1 MVSPTP
7 AIINLDSNPKHKT
20 LPVSPKKNLKILN
33 LSFQQTDRWHQSIP
47 GTKLVQELAWI
58 PEQDW
63 KPKGK
68 ICRCCSCT
76 LRKQQDRRLP
86 NCKKALWQLGL
97 GLKVGANL
105 KDSQK
110 RKTGYLMLFLT
121 PRTSELQL
129 LQKHSIAC
137 KGASSLGLHILPREA
152 TPEFHTA
159 QRDHHPHRCCCYPDH
174 CSRPAVHHHA
184 PCLQIIRSR
193 LMRTEHA
200 KLLLL
205 AELRSSRFAV
215 RRKASARP
223 DWTTQHPPVHHEGM
237 NDKWSWDSFLL
248 GSGSVDNHG
257 SYLRFFCFT
266 IYLPTY

>member
-68 ICRCCSCT
+68 ICCCCSCA

-110 RKTGYLMLFLT
+110 RKTGYLMLFLA

-215 RRKASARP
+215 RRNASARP

-237 NDKWSWDSFLL
+237 NDKWSRDSFLL